1 MSLLSAV
8 CTFAGIWFIGN
19 PRPGNGALPITV
31 TCGNSS
37 AVAGLLGSAD
47 AAVSAADAGAGSAE
61 PAMHSKPHSATDF
74 VECANHP
81 LLSQSTSSA
90 VSIHGGLQATELVP
104 SAAGNFPDIALA

>member
-19 PRPGNGALPITV
+19 PRPGNGALPMTV

-47 AAVSAADAGAGSAE
+47 ATVAAADAGAGSAE
-61 PAMHSKPHSATDF
+61 APTQSKPPRSTVF
-74 VECANHP
+74 VACANHP
-81 LLSQSTSSA
+81 FLSQSTSRA

-104 SAAGNFPDIALA
+104 PAAGNSPGVA